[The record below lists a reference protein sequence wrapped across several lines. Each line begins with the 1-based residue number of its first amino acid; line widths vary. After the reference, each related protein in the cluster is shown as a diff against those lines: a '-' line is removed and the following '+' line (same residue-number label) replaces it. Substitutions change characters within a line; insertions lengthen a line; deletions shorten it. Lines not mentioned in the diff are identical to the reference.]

1 MNTPAEEPA
10 IARSR
15 QVVSGLLF
23 VALVAAGVVAALWV
37 RPLIWP
43 GRESD
48 APVPLDRSAFR
59 AGTNRS
65 PASSSSQPGATLPGS
80 LGAAAPSPLPA
91 DPTGIVPPAGAKMR
105 WAFRMP
111 DRSVQTNYRFEGEL
125 DAAARHYI
133 DAMKRAGYTVLGDR
147 PRHPGRRLVF
157 AKGPSR
163 VTVGLRSSA
172 EKAKIVDIV
181 VTVLA
186 WGENNENERTK

>member
-1 MNTPAEEPA
+1 MNTPAEKPA
-10 IARSR
+10 PARSR
-15 QVVSGLLF
+15 QVASGVVF
-23 VALVAAGVVAALWV
+23 AALVAGGVVAALWV

-43 GRESD
+43 GREGA

-59 AGTNRS
+59 AGTNPS
-65 PASSSSQPGATLPGS
+65 PTSSSQPGATLPAS
-80 LGAAAPSPLPA
+80 FGAAAPSPLRA

-111 DRSVQTNYRFEGEL
+111 DRSVQTSYRFEGEL

-163 VTVGLRSSA
+163 VTVGLRSGA
-172 EKAKIVDIV
+172 ENATIVHIV

-186 WGENNENERTK
+186 WGENNENKRTK